1 MASMAGMF
9 LEVLEPYILKDMLGS
24 LPPEI
29 MQALVEHYSSK
40 GWLQRVEQ
48 CILHMDIS
56 SLDFNQVVRL
66 CREHGLYG
74 ALIYLFNQGL
84 KDFRTPLEELLSV
97 IQNASR
103 KEGASTWY
111 VVLWQYL
118 SKSP

>member
-56 SLDFNQVVRL
+56 SLDFNQVYII
-66 CREHGLYG
+66 C
-74 ALIYLFNQGL
+74 I
-84 KDFRTPLEELLSV
+84 
-97 IQNASR
+97 
-103 KEGASTWY
+103 
-111 VVLWQYL
+111 
-118 SKSP
+118 